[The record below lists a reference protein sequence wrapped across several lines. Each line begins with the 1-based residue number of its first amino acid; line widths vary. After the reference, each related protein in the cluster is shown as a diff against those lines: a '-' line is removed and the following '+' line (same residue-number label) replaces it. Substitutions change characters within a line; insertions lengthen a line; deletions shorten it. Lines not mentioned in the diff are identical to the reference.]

1 MVLHNPNNWHWVNK
15 DVSGWAKTYLTQTL
29 RAVSAEE
36 DGVTAKVSNV
46 LSMDGDVDVSQRK
59 GKVITLFDVKLQL
72 EYEGTHLAVIEFL
85 QVVTKTSIGKNK
97 EEEAVSGTITIPEVA
112 HDTEEDE
119 YVFEIENYADSSS
132 KQPVKDLVR
141 SKLVPQLRKELAK
154 LAPALVAEHGKD
166 IQHAPGVNPSS
177 GFTPATQYPQT
188 AKKETAAPKTTTTT
202 TAEKVSVNTATVTAS
217 DEFRTTAEELF
228 KTFTEPER
236 LAAFTRGA
244 PRQWDSAQ
252 VGGKFSIF
260 DGNVTG
266 EFVKLE
272 SPNLLVQKW
281 RLAQWPLGHFSTL
294 EINFDQNDVD
304 GVTQMRVSWAGVP
317 VGQEDVTKQNWE
329 LYYVRSIKQ
338 TFGYVDLRLALQPI
352 ASLPS
357 PSRSRSFA
365 WIQLLITIFVLFL
378 GIGLALFSD
387 QFRAYW
393 TRS

>member
-15 DVSGWAKTYLTQTL
+15 DASGWAKNYLTENL
-29 RAVSAEE
+29 PAVSAEE

-46 LSMDGDVDVSQRK
+46 LTMDGDVDVSQRK

-72 EYEGTHLAVIEFL
+72 EYEG
-85 QVVTKTSIGKNK
+85 KTK

-119 YVFEIENYADSSS
+119 YVFEIENYSDSSS

-141 SKLVPQLRKELAK
+141 SKLVPKLRTELAK

-166 IQHAPGVNPSS
+166 LQHAPGVNPSS
-177 GFTPATQYPQT
+177 GFTKTTSYPQST
-188 AKKETAAPKTTTTT
+188 KKEVSAPKTETTT
-202 TAEKVSVNTATVTAS
+202 TAAKVSVNTATVTAS

-244 PRQWDSAQ
+244 PRQFDGAH

-266 EFVKLE
+266 EFVKLD
-272 SPNLLVQKW
+272 SPKLLVQKW
-281 RLAQWPLGHFSTL
+281 RLAQWPAGHFSTL

-317 VGQEDVTKQNWE
+317 AGQEDVTKQNWE

-338 TFGYVDLRLALQPI
+338 TFG
-352 ASLPS
+352 
-357 PSRSRSFA
+357 FG
-365 WIQLLITIFVLFL
+365 TIL
-378 GIGLALFSD
+378 
-387 QFRAYW
+387 
-393 TRS
+393 